1 MQNIKKYSGLTIL
14 ILLVLIKIQDSNF
27 VKRIE
32 NISYDAFQ
40 TIFIEKSTYEDVVI
54 VDIDEK
60 SIGEIGQ
67 FPWRR
72 DVFAKLIDKLNS
84 YNAAVISFDI
94 FFSEDDRQ
102 NPKKILN
109 EFNIDNEDV
118 IDSDQLLLESIKSSN
133 VVLSVLGDVSQYKK
147 DNQSKPKTNIISRG
161 SDASNFTYFFKNK
174 ITSLEKFNDVAKGIG
189 TISYLDSQDG
199 VLRSIPMF
207 LKIDNDLW
215 PALSLESLRVFHN
228 HKNILINAD
237 ETGINEIKTRKYQI
251 KTDPNTLV
259 FINFKKFNKENYI
272 PAVDVIE
279 GKINEDRLKNKIV
292 LIGSSAQGLFDFVKI
307 PNGNVIPGVE
317 THAHLIENIVNND
330 FIIKDLSTKIIENIL
345 LLISLIIVLI
355 IPNKIKPKFS
365 IVFFISLVIILLL
378 FSSLVYQF
386 NYFVDVFFI
395 ILSSAVLF
403 LTTLYLRYL
412 KENEI
417 AIDNEKKQIVLKQER
432 EIAGEVQ
439 KKLFPAEFSNKD
451 LIFANNVPAKDVSG
465 DYYDFI
471 SMNENEIYF
480 TLADVS
486 GKGVKAGILM
496 ANAAAVFRSMAK
508 LEKPVSTIAKF
519 VNNQV
524 ADSSYQGMFITAVI
538 GKFNLKDKNIE
549 YINLGHEPIM
559 IFDKDYKFEYLKST
573 LPPLGLMNMDD
584 DGFFQTSK
592 ININNKN
599 LMIYTDGVTEGY
611 LEDGSELEVKGL
623 EKELKENKLVKT
635 TEIINHISQLLTKR
649 NKPLRD
655 DVTCLIISG
664 HQN

>member
-1 MQNIKKYSGLTIL
+1 MQNIKKYSGLSIL
-14 ILLVLIKIQDSNF
+14 ILLILIKIQDGNF

-40 TIFIEKSTYEDVVI
+40 SIFIEKSTFEDVVI

-94 FFSEDDRQ
+94 FFSEDDKQ

-109 EFNIDNEDV
+109 EFNLDIEDV

-147 DNQSKPKTNIISRG
+147 DNQSKPKTNVISRG

-259 FINFKKFNKENYI
+259 FINFKEFNKENYI

-279 GKINEDRLKNKIV
+279 GNINEDRLKNKIV

-330 FIIKDLSTKIIENIL
+330 FIIKDLSTKIIENVL

-365 IVFFISLVIILLL
+365 IVFFISLIIVLLL
-378 FSSLVYQF
+378 FSSIVYQF

-403 LTTLYLRYL
+403 LATLYLRYL

-417 AIDNEKKQIVLKQER
+417 ALDNEKKQIILKQER

-471 SMNENEIYF
+471 SMSEDEIYF

-538 GKFNLKDKNIE
+538 GKFNLKEKTIE

-559 IFDKDYKFEYLKST
+559 IFDKDYNFEYLKST

-623 EKELKENKLVKT
+623 EKELKENKLIKT
-635 TEIINHISQLLTKR
+635 TEIISHISQLLTKR

>member
-1 MQNIKKYSGLTIL
+1 MHNIKKYFGLIIL
-14 ILLVLIKIQDSNF
+14 VLLVLTKIHDSNF

-32 NISYDAFQ
+32 NISYDTFQ
-40 TIFIEKSTYEDVVI
+40 SIFIKKSTFEDVVI

-60 SIGEIGQ
+60 SIDVIGQ

-72 DVFAKLIDKLNS
+72 DIFANLINKLNL
-84 YNAAVISFDI
+84 NKVAVISFDI

-109 EFNIDNEDV
+109 EFNLNNEEV
-118 IDSDQLLLESIKSSN
+118 IDSDQLFLESIKSSN
-133 VVLSVLGDVSQYKK
+133 VVLSVLGDVSDYKK
-147 DNQSKPKTNIISRG
+147 DNQSKPKTNIIARG
-161 SDASNFTYFFKNK
+161 SDVSKFTYFFKNK
-174 ITSLEKFNDVAKGIG
+174 ITSLEKFNDAAKGIG
-189 TISYLDSQDG
+189 NISYLDSQDG
-199 VLRSIPMF
+199 VLRSIPML

-215 PALSLESLRVFHN
+215 PSLSLETLRVFHN
-228 HKNILINAD
+228 HKNILVNAD
-237 ETGINEIKTRKYQI
+237 VNGINEIKTRKYQI

-259 FINFKKFNKENYI
+259 FVNYKKFNKQNYI
-272 PAVDVIE
+272 SAVDVIE
-279 GKINEDRLKNKIV
+279 GKINEDRLKDKIV

-307 PNGNVIPGVE
+307 PNGKVIPGVE

-330 FIIKDLSTKIIENIL
+330 FIIKNLSTKIIENVL
-345 LLISLIIVLI
+345 LLLSLIIVLMIPNKINPKFSIIFYISLIIVLI
-355 IPNKIKPKFS
+355 S
-365 IVFFISLVIILLL
+365 
-378 FSSLVYQF
+378 FSSIVYQF
-386 NYFVDVFFI
+386 NYFIDVLFT
-395 ILSSAVLF
+395 ILSSAILF
-403 LTTLYLRYL
+403 ITTLYFRYL
-412 KENEI
+412 KENKI
-417 AIDNEKKQIVLKQER
+417 ALDNEKKQIVLKQER

-439 KKLFPAEFSNKD
+439 KKLFPREFSNKD

-471 SMNENEIYF
+471 STNDDEIYF

-496 ANAAAVFRSMAK
+496 ANASAVFRSMAK
-508 LEKPVSTIAKF
+508 LDKPVSTIAKF

-538 GKFNLKDKNIE
+538 GKFNLKDKSIE

-559 IFDKDYKFEYLKST
+559 IFDKNYNFEYLKAN
-573 LPPLGLMNMDD
+573 LPPLGLMKMNNDD
-584 DGFFQTSK
+584 FFKTNK

-611 LEDGSELEVKGL
+611 LEDGSELEVSGL
-623 EKELKENKLVKT
+623 EKELKENKLIKT
-635 TEIINHISQLLTKR
+635 TEIINHISQLLTKK

-655 DVTCLIISG
+655 DITCLIISG

>member
-1 MQNIKKYSGLTIL
+1 MQNIKKYSGLSIL
-14 ILLVLIKIQDSNF
+14 ILLILIKIQDGNF

-40 TIFIEKSTYEDVVI
+40 SIFIDKSTFEDVVI

-72 DVFAKLIDKLNS
+72 DVFARLIDKLNS
-84 YNAAVISFDI
+84 YNTAVISFDI
-94 FFSEDDRQ
+94 FFSEDDKQ

-109 EFNIDNEDV
+109 EFNLDIEDV
-118 IDSDQLLLESIKSSN
+118 VDSDQLLLESIKSSN

-147 DNQSKPKTNIISRG
+147 DNQSKPKTNVISRG

-259 FINFKKFNKENYI
+259 FINFKEFNKENYI
-272 PAVDVIE
+272 PAVDVLE

-330 FIIKDLSTKIIENIL
+330 FIIKDLSTKIIENVL

-365 IVFFISLVIILLL
+365 IVFFISLIIVLLL
-378 FSSLVYQF
+378 FSSIVYQF

-417 AIDNEKKQIVLKQER
+417 ALDNEKKQIILKQER

-471 SMNENEIYF
+471 SMSEDEIYF

-538 GKFNLKDKNIE
+538 GKFNLKEKNIE

-559 IFDKDYKFEYLKST
+559 IFDKDYNFEYLKST

-623 EKELKENKLVKT
+623 EKELKENKLIKT
-635 TEIINHISQLLTKR
+635 TEIISHISQLLTKR

>member
-1 MQNIKKYSGLTIL
+1 MQNIKKYSGLSIL
-14 ILLVLIKIQDSNF
+14 ILLILIKIQDGNF

-40 TIFIEKSTYEDVVI
+40 SIFIEKSTFEDVVI

-72 DVFAKLIDKLNS
+72 DIFAKLIDKLNS
-84 YNAAVISFDI
+84 YNTAVISFDI
-94 FFSEDDRQ
+94 FFSEDDKQ

-109 EFNIDNEDV
+109 EFNLDIEDV
-118 IDSDQLLLESIKSSN
+118 VDSDQLLLESIKSSN

-147 DNQSKPKTNIISRG
+147 DNQSKPKTNVISRG

-259 FINFKKFNKENYI
+259 FINFKEFNKENYI
-272 PAVDVIE
+272 PAVDVLE
-279 GKINEDRLKNKIV
+279 GKINENRLKNKIV

-330 FIIKDLSTKIIENIL
+330 FIIKDLSTKIIENVL

-365 IVFFISLVIILLL
+365 IVFFISLIIVLLL
-378 FSSLVYQF
+378 FSSIVYQF

-417 AIDNEKKQIVLKQER
+417 ALDNEKKQIILKQER

-471 SMNENEIYF
+471 SMSEDEIYF

-538 GKFNLKDKNIE
+538 GKFNLKEKTIE

-559 IFDKDYKFEYLKST
+559 IFDKDYNFEYLKST

-623 EKELKENKLVKT
+623 EKELKENKLIKT
-635 TEIINHISQLLTKR
+635 TEIISHISQLLTKR

>member
-1 MQNIKKYSGLTIL
+1 MV
-14 ILLVLIKIQDSNF
+14 LLVLTKIHDSNF

-32 NISYDAFQ
+32 NISYDTFQ
-40 TIFIEKSTYEDVVI
+40 SIFIKKSTFEDVVI

-60 SIGEIGQ
+60 SIDVIGQ

-72 DVFAKLIDKLNS
+72 DIFANLINKLNL
-84 YNAAVISFDI
+84 NKVAVISFDI

-109 EFNIDNEDV
+109 EFNLNNEEV
-118 IDSDQLLLESIKSSN
+118 IDSDQLFLESIKSSN
-133 VVLSVLGDVSQYKK
+133 VVLSVLGDVSDYKK
-147 DNQSKPKTNIISRG
+147 DNQSKPKTNIIARG
-161 SDASNFTYFFKNK
+161 TDVSKFTYFFKNK
-174 ITSLEKFNDVAKGIG
+174 ITSLEKFNDAAKGIG
-189 TISYLDSQDG
+189 NISYLDSQDG
-199 VLRSIPMF
+199 VLRSIPML

-215 PALSLESLRVFHN
+215 PSLSLETLRVFHN
-228 HKNILINAD
+228 HKNILVNAD
-237 ETGINEIKTRKYQI
+237 DNGINEIKTRKYQI

-259 FINFKKFNKENYI
+259 FVNYKKFNKQNYI
-272 PAVDVIE
+272 SAVDVIE
-279 GKINEDRLKNKIV
+279 GKINEDRLKDKIV

-307 PNGNVIPGVE
+307 PNGKVIPGVE

-330 FIIKDLSTKIIENIL
+330 FIIKNLSTKIIENVL
-345 LLISLIIVLI
+345 LLLSLIIVLMIPNKINPKFSIIFYVSLIIVLI
-355 IPNKIKPKFS
+355 SFSS
-365 IVFFISLVIILLL
+365 IV
-378 FSSLVYQF
+378 YKF
-386 NYFVDVFFI
+386 NYFIDVLFT
-395 ILSSAVLF
+395 ILSSAILF
-403 LTTLYLRYL
+403 ITTLYFRYL
-412 KENEI
+412 KENKI
-417 AIDNEKKQIVLKQER
+417 ALDNEKKQIVLKQER

-439 KKLFPAEFSNKD
+439 KKLFPREFSNKD

-471 SMNENEIYF
+471 STNDDEIYF

-508 LEKPVSTIAKF
+508 LDKSVSTIAKF

-538 GKFNLKDKNIE
+538 GKFNLKDKSIE

-559 IFDKDYKFEYLKST
+559 IFDKNYNFEYLKAN
-573 LPPLGLMNMDD
+573 LPPLGLMKMNNDD
-584 DGFFQTSK
+584 FFKTNK

-611 LEDGSELEVKGL
+611 LEDGSELEVSGL
-623 EKELKENKLVKT
+623 EKELKENKLIKT
-635 TEIINHISQLLTKR
+635 TEIINHISQLLTKK

-655 DVTCLIISG
+655 DITCLIISG

>member
-1 MQNIKKYSGLTIL
+1 MHNIKKYFGLIIL
-14 ILLVLIKIQDSNF
+14 VLLVLIKINDSNF

-32 NISYDAFQ
+32 NISYDTFQ
-40 TIFIEKSTYEDVVI
+40 SIFIKKSTFEDVVI

-60 SIGEIGQ
+60 SIDVIGQ

-72 DVFAKLIDKLNS
+72 DIFANLINKLNL
-84 YNAAVISFDI
+84 NKVAVISFDI

-109 EFNIDNEDV
+109 EFNLNNEEV
-118 IDSDQLLLESIKSSN
+118 IDSDQLFLESIKSSN
-133 VVLSVLGDVSQYKK
+133 VVLSVLGDVSDYKK

-161 SDASNFTYFFKNK
+161 SDVSKFTYFFKNK
-174 ITSLEKFNDVAKGIG
+174 ITSLEKFNDAAKGIG
-189 TISYLDSQDG
+189 NISYLDSQDG
-199 VLRSIPMF
+199 VLRSIPML

-215 PALSLESLRVFHN
+215 PSLSVETLRVFHN
-228 HKNILINAD
+228 HKNILVNAD
-237 ETGINEIKTRKYQI
+237 VNGINEIKTRKYQI

-259 FINFKKFNKENYI
+259 FVNYKKFNKQNYI
-272 PAVDVIE
+272 SAVDVIE
-279 GKINEDRLKNKIV
+279 GKINEDRLKDKIV

-307 PNGNVIPGVE
+307 PNGKVIPGVE

-330 FIIKDLSTKIIENIL
+330 FIIKNLSTKIIENVL
-345 LLISLIIVLI
+345 LLLSLIIVLMIPNKINPKFSIILYVSLIIVLI
-355 IPNKIKPKFS
+355 S
-365 IVFFISLVIILLL
+365 
-378 FSSLVYQF
+378 FSSIVYQF
-386 NYFVDVFFI
+386 NYFIDVLFT
-395 ILSSAVLF
+395 ILSSAILF
-403 LTTLYLRYL
+403 ITTLYFRYL
-412 KENEI
+412 KENKI
-417 AIDNEKKQIVLKQER
+417 ALDNEKKQIVLKQER

-439 KKLFPAEFSNKD
+439 KKLFPREFSNKD

-471 SMNENEIYF
+471 STNDDEIYF

-508 LEKPVSTIAKF
+508 LDKSVSTIAKF

-538 GKFNLKDKNIE
+538 GKFNLKDKSIE

-559 IFDKDYKFEYLKST
+559 IFDKNYNFEYLKAN
-573 LPPLGLMNMDD
+573 LPPLGLMKMNNDD
-584 DGFFQTSK
+584 FFKTNK

-611 LEDGSELEVKGL
+611 LEDGSELEVSGL
-623 EKELKENKLVKT
+623 EKELKENKLIKT
-635 TEIINHISQLLTKR
+635 TEIINHISQLLTKK

-655 DVTCLIISG
+655 DITCLIISG

>member
-102 NPKKILN
+102 NPKRILN
-109 EFNIDNEDV
+109 EFNLDNEGV

-365 IVFFISLVIILLL
+365 IVFFISLVVILLL

-635 TEIINHISQLLTKR
+635 TEIINHISKLLTKR